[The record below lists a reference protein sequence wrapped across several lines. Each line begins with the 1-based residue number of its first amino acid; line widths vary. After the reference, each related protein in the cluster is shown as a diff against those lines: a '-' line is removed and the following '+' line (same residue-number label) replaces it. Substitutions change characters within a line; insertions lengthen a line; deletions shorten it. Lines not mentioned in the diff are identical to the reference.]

1 MIPDIPGASYD
12 YLLALVIFL
21 VAILFSKAIAIYL
34 RRHLRERLEAD
45 SREVFIKA
53 FSYVIIGIAL
63 LTVLPILGVDPSGLL
78 VAGGILAIVLAFAS
92 QSIVGNLVSGVF
104 LMVERPI
111 KIGDSVHIEGVTGY
125 VEDIHLI
132 STTLRTL
139 DGIFVRIPN
148 EKVFTA
154 NIINYLANPARR
166 FKYEVGIRYSDDA
179 DKAIDIITKLIEDEP
194 LALVNPAPLVFVK
207 ELGDNSVNISVR
219 VWSPST
225 EWWSLCTILLWKI
238 KKGLEAQGIEIPFPQ
253 QPLWF
258 ANPLEQDVVKGSARA
273 HKKK

>member
-1 MIPDIPGASYD
+1 LIPDIPGASYD

-253 QPLWF
+253 QTLWF